1 MTRMSGEIL
10 MVGSV
15 PLASAEEVLRMCG
28 EHVGP
33 YVSCLPDGEFG
44 PRTLWIGYLARHV
57 YDGHPDIETVQRLPE
72 SRAWSAPEKSSKWR
86 FRLKPGV
93 KQPRFETGYA
103 DFAMQS
109 YSTFERLRDANVIP
123 KRVRFQVCL
132 PSTASAFI
140 TFFEEPAD
148 WPAMTAAYEDAF
160 RRDVDRILERVP
172 ADDLAIQIDIC
183 PELRDILNALPWS
196 PPRDTKFDETVAAV
210 ARLSALVPD
219 AALLGLHWCY
229 GTLGG
234 WPMVRIENLDLCT
247 RLTNAAIGRIGRQV
261 DYVHL
266 PVLRH
271 VGDDYFAAL
280 RDLDVGETKVY
291 LGLIHHTDGVAGFR
305 ERIAIARRHLKAD
318 FGVASVCGYGRL
330 SADDTRTAFEVHRV
344 AGAELRAARRT

>member
-1 MTRMSGEIL
+1 MPGEIL

-15 PLASAEEVLRMCG
+15 PLASADEVLRMCG
-28 EHVGP
+28 EYVGP

-44 PRTLWIGYLARHV
+44 PRTLWIGYLARNV

-72 SRAWSAPEKSSKWR
+72 SRAWSAPTPSSKWR
-86 FRLKPGV
+86 FRIKPGV

-103 DFAMQS
+103 EIAVRSYADFK
-109 YSTFERLRDANVIP
+109 RLRAEGVIP
-123 KRVRFQVCL
+123 KGVRFQVCL
-132 PSTASAFI
+132 PSTGSAFI
-140 TFFEEPAD
+140 TYFEDPAD

-160 RRDVDRILERVP
+160 RRDIGRLLEDIP

-183 PELRDILNALPWS
+183 PELRDMLEALPWS
-196 PPRDTKFDETVAAV
+196 PPRAGKFDETVEAV
-210 ARLSALVPD
+210 ARLSAMVPD
-219 AALLGLHWCY
+219 AALLGHHWCY

-234 WPMVRIENLDLCT
+234 WPMVRIENLELCT
-247 RLTNAAIGRIGRQV
+247 RLTNAAVKRVKRRV
-261 DYVHL
+261 DYVHM

-280 RDLDVGETKVY
+280 RDLDVGDTKVY

-305 ERIAIARRHLKAD
+305 ERTAIARRHLKAD

-330 SADDTRTAFEVHRV
+330 SAEDTRKAFEIHRA
-344 AGAELRAARRT
+344 AGAELRAARRG